1 MQNETPPLKELRE
14 RKADLEQ
21 NIRRLETKYKKL
33 KNEDRRN
40 DGVKGRVRT
49 QITNHPVQSV
59 AVFAVAG
66 FVIGKLLKKRSPLH
80 QSSDR
85 KRSDRKGIGQGHV
98 QRAGRDASESN
109 NQNGSLSGFVAEEIK
124 RQIAQRGVRFVVN
137 WLQSAKKT

>member
-1 MQNETPPLKELRE
+1 MQNETSSLKELRE
-14 RKADLEQ
+14 HKADLEQ

-33 KNEDRRN
+33 NSEDRRS
-40 DGVKGRVRT
+40 DGVKGRIRT
-49 QITNHPVQSV
+49 QVTNNPVQSV

-66 FVIGKLLKKRSPLH
+66 FVIGKLLKKRSSSY

-85 KRSDRKGIGQGHV
+85 RSSDRKGIRQDHV
-98 QRAGRDASESN
+98 QSAGRDASESN
-109 NQNGSLSGFVAEEIK
+109 NQSGSLLGFVAEEIK